1 MAAWVFDIIAV
12 LLIVTTIIIS
22 AKKGF
27 LSGLFSFAGWL
38 ISAFVAKTFCTVS
51 ADFVYNA
58 LLKNKIYTTVLSA
71 IEQHSADLST
81 SYNEFIESL
90 PETIQK
96 LLESADID
104 ALGSILSDSGSSLET
119 IAARV
124 SEEVVGPV
132 VLTLLTAIAFI
143 LIFVVTLFVVKL
155 FARLFK
161 GVKKIPLI
169 GPINTFLG
177 GVTGAIEA
185 VIIIYILK
193 IVIEFVTT
201 ALGGNLFGL
210 TLDDFSNSY
219 VFQLLSFRGLL

>member
-27 LSGLFSFAGWL
+27 LSGLLSFAGWL
-38 ISAFVAKTFCTVS
+38 ISVFVAKTFCTVS
-51 ADFVYNA
+51 ANFVYNA
-58 LLKNKIYTTVLSA
+58 LLKNRIYTAVFSA
-71 IEQHSADLST
+71 LEQHGGDLSS
-81 SYNEFIESL
+81 SYTEFIESL

-104 ALGSILSDSGSSLET
+104 ALGSILSDSGKSLES
-119 IAARV
+119 IATRV
-124 SEEVVGPV
+124 SEDVVGPL
-132 VLTLLTAIAFI
+132 VLTLLTALAFI
-143 LIFVVTLFVVKL
+143 IIFVVTLLVLKL
-155 FARLFK
+155 LARIFK

-193 IVIEFVTT
+193 IVIEFATT
-201 ALGGNLFGL
+201 ASGGNLFGL

-219 VFQLLSFRGLL
+219 VFHFFKF